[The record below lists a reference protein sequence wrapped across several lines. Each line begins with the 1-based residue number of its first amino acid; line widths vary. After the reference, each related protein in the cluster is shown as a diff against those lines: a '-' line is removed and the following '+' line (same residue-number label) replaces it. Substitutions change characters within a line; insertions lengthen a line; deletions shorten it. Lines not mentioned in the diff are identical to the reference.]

1 MDWIISAIVAWFA
14 ASPWE
19 RLLLCAETFAI
30 VVGGPLVFWHRL
42 GLKGRVRNLQELT
55 GSLRGEIAELRE
67 QNSRLNQ
74 KADQLIE
81 LMKSMVGKSEEE
93 QGKIVRLAANMQIQ
107 GLGSAS
113 FESGTGGQTDANR
126 QEPRGD

>member
-1 MDWIISAIVAWFA
+1 M
-14 ASPWE
+14 
-19 RLLLCAETFAI
+19 
-30 VVGGPLVFWHRL
+30 VFWHRL

-55 GSLRGEIAELRE
+55 GSLKGEIAELRE
-67 QNSRLNQ
+67 QNSRLDQ

-113 FESGTGGQTDANR
+113 FEGAPAAKLTRTVKNRGGT
-126 QEPRGD
+126 E